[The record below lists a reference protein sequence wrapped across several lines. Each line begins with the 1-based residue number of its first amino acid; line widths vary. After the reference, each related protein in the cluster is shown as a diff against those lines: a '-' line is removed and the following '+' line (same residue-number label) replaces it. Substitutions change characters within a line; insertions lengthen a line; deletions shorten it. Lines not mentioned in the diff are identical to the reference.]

1 MGAAA
6 ICVNLGTGVRLARR
20 GSLGAAQHRWN
31 NLCRRR
37 LHRHAVD
44 RPVRLLAGAC
54 AAGDD
59 AGEPGRGVAD
69 TAAMNL
75 VLLRLIGVYAGLS
88 VLAFGGG
95 NGVIPAARRRPSAS
109 LAFRRG
115 LPGYIR
121 HLPRAPGPGSL
132 IGVKAAGM
140 ARAAVSFAAIF
151 APSRL
156 ACMWSP
162 RYWERPPDSLGGWRW
177 SAHRPRSTVGLTF
190 ARCPRLDA

>member
-1 MGAAA
+1 LRANGAW
-6 ICVNLGTGVRLARR
+6 LK
-20 GSLGAAQHRWN
+20 
-31 NLCRRR
+31 
-37 LHRHAVD
+37 
-44 RPVRLLAGAC
+44 PC

-75 VLLRLIGVYAGLS
+75 VLLRLIGLYAGLS

-121 HLPRAPGPGSL
+121 HLPRRAWAGVADR
-132 IGVKAAGM
+132 GVKAAGM
-140 ARAAVSFAAIF
+140 AGAAVSFAAIF
-151 APSRL
+151 APSRFGMHVVAPL
-156 ACMWSP
+156 LGAPARFAW
-162 RYWERPPDSLGGWRW
+162 RVVFERPLAR
-177 SAHRPRSTVGLTF
+177 SAVGPTF
-190 ARCPRLDA
+190 ARGPRLDAQHGLRLTALEPSDYQLGAVQPDDE

>member
-1 MGAAA
+1 MK
-6 ICVNLGTGVRLARR
+6 
-20 GSLGAAQHRWN
+20 
-31 NLCRRR
+31 
-37 LHRHAVD
+37 
-44 RPVRLLAGAC
+44 PC

-75 VLLRLIGVYAGLS
+75 VLLRLIGLYAGLS

-121 HLPRAPGPGSL
+121 HLPRRAWAGVADR
-132 IGVKAAGM
+132 GVKAAGM
-140 ARAAVSFAAIF
+140 AGAAVSFAAIF

-162 RYWERPPDSLGGWRW
+162 RYWEPPPGSLGGWCW
-177 SAHRPRSTVGLTF
+177 SALWPDPPSARPSPAALALMLSTDYG
-190 ARCPRLDA
+190 